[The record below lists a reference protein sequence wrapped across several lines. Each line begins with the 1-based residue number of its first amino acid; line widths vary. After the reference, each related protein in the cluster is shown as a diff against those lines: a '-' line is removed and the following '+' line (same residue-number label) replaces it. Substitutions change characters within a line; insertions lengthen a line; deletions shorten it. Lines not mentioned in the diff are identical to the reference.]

1 MREVDCC
8 TLFLLS
14 KPWLAHLPACLS
26 AYQPAYL
33 PAYLSTH
40 LSADKPAYQ
49 PAYLSADQPAYL
61 SSARLPA
68 YLSADQPA
76 YLSARPSDKQLL
88 VGTVIFRHPVI
99 S

>member
-61 SSARLPA
+61 S
-68 YLSADQPA
+68 
-76 YLSARPSDKQLL
+76 ARPSDKQLL